1 MSVQGDRFK
10 AIADAIRAKK
20 GTSDPIKASDFATE
34 IASIEAGGE
43 TLGGEYNIEQIVDG
57 DNCELVI
64 TTASGGGISAEELAL
79 YSDANIRLK
88 TAVGVYAF
96 SYDTLLS
103 ALTDGSLSGVVRKE
117 DLGSITS
124 FRKGAFEYTNITAI
138 EIPNSVTSIGRYA
151 LSYADNLTDIYF
163 YSNTPP
169 TIDGTLTTSII
180 FHIPEGATATY
191 QSAYG
196 SGYTYIEDTYDYT
209 PPQTEKTLFQACVD
223 GSITEI
229 AEGILGDITYIR
241 GGAFDSCSNYTT
253 FYMPDTVTEYGNS
266 YSWSNP
272 TALTYFKISNNLTAI
287 KNYFLSNAINL
298 PIITIPASVTS
309 IGSRAFNNCSS
320 LTTIVMEG
328 TTPPTLANTNAIST
342 ATTAIYVPDESVS
355 TYQGATNWS
364 NFASIIKPISER
376 EV

>member
-1 MSVQGDRFK
+1 M
-10 AIADAIRAKK
+10 AIDTTKK
-20 GTSDPIKASDFATE
+20 VKKITVDGTEMEF
-34 IASIEAGGE
+34 AGG
-43 TLGGEYNIEQIVDG
+43 V
-57 DNCELVI
+57 
-64 TTASGGGISAEELAL
+64 SAEELAS

-124 FRKGAFEYTNITAI
+124 FRKGAFENTNITAI
-138 EIPNSVTSIGRYA
+138 EIPNSVTSIGKYA
-151 LSYADNLTDIYF
+151 LSNASNLTDIYF

-169 TIDGTLTTSII
+169 AIASALQANAIL
-180 FHIPEGATATY
+180 HIPEGATATY

-229 AEGILGDITYIR
+229 AEGALADITYIR
-241 GGAFDSCSNYTT
+241 GGAFDGCSNYTI
-253 FYMPDTVTEYGNS
+253 FYMPDTVTEYGNT
-266 YSWSNP
+266 YCWYAP
-272 TALTYFKISNNLTAI
+272 TALTYFKISNNLTEI

-298 PIITIPASVTS
+298 PTITIPASVAS
-309 IGSRAFNNCSS
+309 IGRGAFNNCSS
-320 LTTIVMEG
+320 LATMVMEG
-328 TTPPTLANTNAIST
+328 TTPPSLANTNAIST

-364 NFASIIKPISER
+364 SFASIIKPISER

>member
-1 MSVQGDRFK
+1 M
-10 AIADAIRAKK
+10 AIDTAKK
-20 GTSDPIKASDFATE
+20 VKKIT
-34 IASIEAGGE
+34 
-43 TLGGEYNIEQIVDG
+43 VDG
-57 DNCELVI
+57 TEMELV
-64 TTASGGGISAEELAL
+64 GGGISTEELAL

-151 LSYADNLTDIYF
+151 LDYVPNLTDIYF

-169 TIDGTLTTSII
+169 AVDGFLQGNAIL
-180 FHIPEGATATY
+180 HIPEGATATY

-196 SGYTYIEDTYDYT
+196 SAFTYIEDTYDYT

-229 AEGILGDITYIR
+229 AEGILGDITFIR
-241 GGAFDSCSNYTT
+241 NGAFDGCSSYTI
-253 FYMPDTVTEYGNS
+253 FYMPDTVTEYGGT
-266 YSWSNP
+266 YTWEDP
-272 TALTYFKISNNLTAI
+272 TALTYFKISNNLTGI
-287 KNYFLSNAINL
+287 KNYFLADAINL
-298 PIITIPASVTS
+298 PTITIPASVTS
-309 IGSRAFNNCSS
+309 IGSRAFSNCSS
-320 LTTIVMEG
+320 LITMVMEG
-328 TTPPTLANTNAIST
+328 TTPPSLSSTNAISA

>member
-1 MSVQGDRFK
+1 MIIK
-10 AIADAIRAKK
+10 NPTIIIK
-20 GTSDPIKASDFATE
+20 GSA
-34 IASIEAGGE
+34 EA
-43 TLGGEYNIEQIVDG
+43 LGGEYNIEQIVDG
-57 DNCELVI
+57 DNCELVV
-64 TTASGGGISAEELAL
+64 TTATGGGISAEELAL

-88 TAVGVYAF
+88 TAVGVYVF

-117 DLGSITS
+117 DIGSITS
-124 FRKGAFEYTNITAI
+124 FRKGAFQNTNITAI
-138 EIPNSVTSIGRYA
+138 EIPNSVTLIESYA
-151 LSYADNLTDIYF
+151 LRYTDNLTDIYF

-169 TIDGTLTTSII
+169 TVITNNLSTDYTY
-180 FHIPEGATATY
+180 HIPEGTTATY

-196 SGYTYIEDTYDYT
+196 SGYTYIEDAYDYT

-229 AEGILGDITYIR
+229 AEGILADITFIR
-241 GGAFDSCSNYTT
+241 NGAFDGCSSYTV
-253 FYMPDTVTEYGNS
+253 FYMPDTVTEYGGT
-266 YSWSNP
+266 YAWSDP

-287 KNYFLSNAINL
+287 KNYFLADAINL

-309 IGSRAFNNCSS
+309 IGSRAFSNCSS
-320 LTTIVMEG
+320 LTTMIMEG
-328 TTPPTLANTNAIST
+328 TTPPSLASTNAISS

-355 TYQGATNWS
+355 IYQGATNWS
-364 NFASIIKPISER
+364 SFASIIKPISER